1 MVILVFILTVFAVYF
16 LVKFIKGAIKGAF
29 LLFDAFFAFSIGA
42 VISHLYISKVIAE
55 GPWAIFFWD
64 LLFACLAAFVYY
76 ILLFFIR
83 RKSLLIGK
91 ILNAIC
97 SFVNAFIVY
106 ILLSMMVTKE
116 PFLLFLKN
124 TGANIIFN
132 FLIMALIRYYI
143 YRQREDWFIER
154 EMEFDGEDDE
164 YDCMIEFVKKED

>member
-1 MVILVFILTVFAVYF
+1 MITLALILIIIAVY
-16 LVKFIKGAIKGAF
+16 LLAKIIKGAF

-76 ILLFFIR
+76 ILIFFIR

-132 FLIMALIRYYI
+132 FLIMALISYYI